1 MLDRAREFLKRVK
14 RDLKKRKILP
24 LGGPDYTNRDDV
36 AYFRRKMNPYREPTV
51 HDRLGALADPEV
63 KVWVDA
69 YDEWK
74 AATTEEIAASTRRRG
89 AEAILHDLD
98 IARNIPVDDFTERW
112 NPLDCDEDFFIPE
125 RAA

>member
-36 AYFRRKMNPYREPTV
+36 AYFRRKMDPYREPTV
-51 HDRLGALADPEV
+51 HDRLGALADPEI
-63 KVWVDA
+63 KAWIDA
-69 YDEWK
+69 YDEWLAAREAAGIASSRHRK
-74 AATTEEIAASTRRRG
+74 AVSALEN
-89 AEAILHDLD
+89 LD
-98 IARNIPVDDFTERW
+98 IARNLPIDDFTERW